1 MRLSVKASLALV
13 PDPGFHAVLEAAGR
27 LRECDR
33 AATCIKLDR
42 SLLAEIDSDP
52 ARRAF
57 VTAIAGLSNPEGG
70 AGVTYR
76 GATS

>member
-1 MRLSVKASLALV
+1 MRL
-13 PDPGFHAVLEAAGR
+13 GR
-27 LRECDR
+27 D
-33 AATCIKLDR
+33 IKLDR
-42 SLLAEIDSDP
+42 SLLADIDSDP